1 MLKVIMF
8 PLLVFGL
15 SALAA
20 PDSAKTIKFNFQNA
34 DIVKVLEEYTKLSG
48 QKIIVDPQIRGK
60 VTIFNP
66 KPITVEEAFNQIS
79 TAMMTNGLA
88 FSTQG
93 DTLVAL
99 QARQVQRNKIDVV
112 TELPPLKPEKM
123 VTWMIKLKHISADEV
138 NKQLRILTS
147 TNGELVPYTQTNH
160 IIVSDY
166 VSNLHR
172 IAALLKELD
181 QPRGGAKSN

>member
-8 PLLVFGL
+8 PLLAF
-15 SALAA
+15 AFTAFAA
-20 PDSAKTIKFNFQNA
+20 PDPSKTIKFNFRNA
-34 DIVKVLEEYTKLSG
+34 DIVKVLEDYAKVSG
-48 QKIIVDPQIRGK
+48 QKIIVDTQVRGK
-60 VTIFNP
+60 TTIFNP
-66 KPITVEEAFNQIS
+66 EPITLDEAFNQLS

-88 FSTQG
+88 FSKQG
-93 DTLVAL
+93 DTLVAM
-99 QARQVQRNKIDVV
+99 QARQVQRNKIEVV

-123 VTWMIKLKHISADEV
+123 VTWMIKLKHINADEV

-172 IAALLKELD
+172 IADLLKELD
-181 QPRGGAKSN
+181 QPRGGAKTN